1 MKKRARAD
9 STSSGADEG
18 WAVMTTLIGGFVVWG
33 GIGWLL
39 DRWWG
44 THFLT
49 PVGVIVGMTLG
60 IYAVV
65 ARHGGLKPPAV
76 PAQQVSASPVRSL
89 QGSAADRTVDRQLN
103 SSTPDP
109 RPGPPPASTRRET
122 ECP

>member
-1 MKKRARAD
+1 MKKRASAD
-9 STSSGADEG
+9 STPSGADEG

-44 THFLT
+44 TTFLT
-49 PVGVIVGMTLG
+49 PVGVIVGMALG
-60 IYAVV
+60 VFAVV
-65 ARHGGLKPPAV
+65 ARHGGLKSPGAPAV
-76 PAQQVSASPVRSL
+76 RNEN
-89 QGSAADRTVDRQLN
+89 TNQLHG
-103 SSTPDP
+103 STPDP

>member
-9 STSSGADEG
+9 ATSSGVDQG
-18 WAVMTTLIGGFVVWG
+18 WAVMTTLIGGFAVWG

-44 THFLT
+44 TTFLT
-49 PVGVIVGMTLG
+49 PVGVIVGMALG

-65 ARHGGLKPPAV
+65 ARYGGLQPTSVPPAGHKT
-76 PAQQVSASPVRSL
+76 QQQDLHTSQLHGSAS
-89 QGSAADRTVDRQLN
+89 
-103 SSTPDP
+103 DP

>member
-18 WAVMTTLIGGFVVWG
+18 WAVITTLIAGFVVWG

-44 THFLT
+44 TTFLT
-49 PVGVIVGMTLG
+49 PVGVIVGMALG
-60 IYAVV
+60 VFAVV
-65 ARHGGLKPPAV
+65 ARHGGLKTTSAPAV
-76 PAQQVSASPVRSL
+76 KNAQ
-89 QGSAADRTVDRQLN
+89 TKQLH

-109 RPGPPPASTRRET
+109 RPGPPPAST
-122 ECP
+122 

>member
-1 MKKRARAD
+1 MTKRARAD

-44 THFLT
+44 TTFLT

-65 ARHGGLKPPAV
+65 ARHGGLKPTRV
-76 PAQQVSASPVRSL
+76 PAQQVSAT
-89 QGSAADRTVDRQLN
+89 DRTEDRPLHI
-103 SSTPDP
+103 STPDP